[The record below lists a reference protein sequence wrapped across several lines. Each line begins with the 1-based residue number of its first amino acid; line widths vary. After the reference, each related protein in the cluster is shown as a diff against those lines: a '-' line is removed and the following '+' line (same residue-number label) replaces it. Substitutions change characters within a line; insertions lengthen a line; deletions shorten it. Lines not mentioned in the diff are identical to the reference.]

1 MILGELSSFEFDCG
15 LSVLDIFDPEISSP
29 LGGGGVVVVVVVVVV
44 VMFSPVNINLVV
56 SKSTVIGLIM
66 SSFTKS
72 KLGIASDFR
81 LCLSMFSPNPISSI
95 SKVSSYRTMDRFFCN
110 FDFLLFV
117 VSERLGS
124 KSMN

>member
-1 MILGELSSFEFDCG
+1 MILGDFSSFEFDCG
-15 LSVLDIFDPEISSP
+15 LSVLDIFDPTITFPS
-29 LGGGGVVVVVVVVVV
+29 GGVVVVV

-81 LCLSMFSPNPISSI
+81 LFLSMFSTNPISSI
-95 SKVSSYRTMDRFFCN
+95 SKVVTELRTDFSATLISYY
-110 FDFLLFV
+110 LLSLSA
-117 VSERLGS
+117 SEASL
-124 KSMN
+124 

>member
-1 MILGELSSFEFDCG
+1 MILGDFSSFEFDCG
-15 LSVLDIFDPEISSP
+15 LSALDIFDPTITFPS
-29 LGGGGVVVVVVVVVV
+29 GGVVVV

-81 LCLSMFSPNPISSI
+81 LFLSMFSTNPISSI
-95 SKVSSYRTMDRFFCN
+95 SKVVTELRTDFSATLISYY
-110 FDFLLFV
+110 LLSLSA
-117 VSERLGS
+117 SEASL
-124 KSMN
+124 

>member
-1 MILGELSSFEFDCG
+1 MILGDFSSFEFDCG
-15 LSVLDIFDPEISSP
+15 LSVLDIFDPTVTFPS
-29 LGGGGVVVVVVVVVV
+29 GGVVVVVVV

-81 LCLSMFSPNPISSI
+81 LFLSMFSTNPISSI
-95 SKVSSYRTMDRFFCN
+95 SKVVTELRTDFSATLISYY
-110 FDFLLFV
+110 LLSLSA
-117 VSERLGS
+117 SEASL
-124 KSMN
+124 